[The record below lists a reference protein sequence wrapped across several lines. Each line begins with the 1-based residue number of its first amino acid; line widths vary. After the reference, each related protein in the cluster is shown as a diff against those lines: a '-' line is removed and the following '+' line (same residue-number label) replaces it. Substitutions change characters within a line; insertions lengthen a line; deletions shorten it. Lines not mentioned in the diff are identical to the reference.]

1 MLVTMH
7 PLPEDCAYRYAFTTP
22 DLPIHEA
29 LFERTTR
36 NLIFLE
42 KQFGGN
48 PPRRCVVEP
57 PYYSDEAFARYIA
70 PLPDTINR
78 KLTNFLTLI
87 ITEIDK

>member
-1 MLVTMH
+1 MLITCH
-7 PLPEDCAYRYAFTTP
+7 PLPDDCAYRYAFTTP

-42 KQFGGN
+42 KQFSGKL
-48 PPRRCVVEP
+48 PRRCVLQP
-57 PYYSDEAFARYIA
+57 PYYSDENFSEYIA
-70 PLPDTINR
+70 PLSDSINL

-87 ITEIDK
+87 ISEIDK